1 MNNPELQAEYDRLTA
16 LVLRLG
22 AWLTGPKAQLLP
34 RAVWE
39 EQYARYGQQLERLRE
54 LGDQLRPVSLRER
67 VPPSGDT
74 LISEVIALFA
84 E

>member
-1 MNNPELQAEYDRLTA
+1 MNTPELQAEYDRLTG

-34 RAVWE
+34 RVAWE
-39 EQYARYGQQLERLRE
+39 EQYALYGEQLERLRE

-67 VPPSGDT
+67 VPPTGDT
-74 LISEVIALFA
+74 LIGEVLALFA